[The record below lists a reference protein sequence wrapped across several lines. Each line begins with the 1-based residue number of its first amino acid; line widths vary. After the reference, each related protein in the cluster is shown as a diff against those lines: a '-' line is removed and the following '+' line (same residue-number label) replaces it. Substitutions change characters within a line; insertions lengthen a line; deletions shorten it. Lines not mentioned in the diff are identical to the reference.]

1 MTQELVNITTSEV
14 ATLARVDVSTVRRWV
29 EKGTLAPSMKLPG
42 GQYRFNRDDVLDLLT
57 PQTTPSSN
65 AADPHLPA
73 SGEGAFFGGD
83 AA

>member
-29 EKGTLAPSMKLPG
+29 EKGELTPSMKLPG
-42 GQYRFNRDDVLDLLT
+42 GQYRFNRDDVLNLLT
-57 PQTTPSSN
+57 PKTTPLLDTAAPQAHTSS
-65 AADPHLPA
+65 
-73 SGEGAFFGGD
+73 EGAFFSGD

>member
-29 EKGTLAPSMKLPG
+29 EKGELAPSMKLPG
-42 GQYRFNRDDVLDLLT
+42 GQYRFNRDDVLNLLT
-57 PQTTPSSN
+57 PKTTPLLDAAPQAHTSS
-65 AADPHLPA
+65 
-73 SGEGAFFGGD
+73 EGAFLAGD